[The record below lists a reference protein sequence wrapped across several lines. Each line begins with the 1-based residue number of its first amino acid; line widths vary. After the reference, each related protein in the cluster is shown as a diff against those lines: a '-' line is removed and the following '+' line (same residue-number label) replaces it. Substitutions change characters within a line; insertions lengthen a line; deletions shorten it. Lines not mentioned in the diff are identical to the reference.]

1 MTNELTTKTTTTAPA
16 PAGCFG
22 SLEKLAQFTKI
33 AEQLSKS
40 ELIPA
45 TFRGKPADVLIALDY
60 ADRLG
65 MNPLSVLQN
74 IYIVSGRPAWS
85 STFYIATISTCGRF
99 SGIDYVEKTGP
110 VIDKLGVPNLTCK
123 MVATDNRTGK
133 RVEGAEIS
141 IQMACDEGWYARNG
155 SKWRT
160 MPRQMLR
167 YRSAAFFARAFCP
180 EVTMGLYSA
189 DEVED
194 FAKPTPST
202 PVEVE
207 SISDNDPRTAMADD
221 LPDQSVIWQLH
232 TAKTLDQLETIAGQ
246 LKGKLLDEVTRE
258 AARKEYAKRKDE
270 LQKKG
275 SKR

>member
-1 MTNELTTKTTTTAPA
+1 MANELTQQQTTAPA

-33 AEQLSKS
+33 AEQLAQS

-110 VIDKLGVPNLTCK
+110 VIAKLGVPNMSCK
-123 MVATDNRTGK
+123 MVAVDNRTGK

-141 IQMACDEGWYARNG
+141 IQMALDEGWFSRNG

-194 FAKPTPST
+194 FATPKPTPST

-207 SISDNDPRTAMADD
+207 SVTDNDPRTAMADE

-232 TAKTLDQLETIAGQ
+232 TAKNLDQLETIAGQ
-246 LKGKLLDEVTRE
+246 LKGKLLDDVTRE
-258 AARKEYAKRKDE
+258 AARKEYAKRKEE

-275 SKR
+275 KR